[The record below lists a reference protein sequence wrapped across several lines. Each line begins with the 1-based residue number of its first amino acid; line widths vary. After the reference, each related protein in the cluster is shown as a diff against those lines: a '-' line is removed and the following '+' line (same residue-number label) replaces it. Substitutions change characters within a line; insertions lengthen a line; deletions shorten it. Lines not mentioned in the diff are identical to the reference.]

1 MHPLLD
7 ITLSRPGLF
16 LAHAGAYAELATVE
30 LEEAFMSHQRKML
43 VAVGMWFSLGLAVT
57 LLGISFM
64 FQMAL
69 GPLMASDR
77 SWWIWLPAALP
88 LVISASCYVLLK
100 QRLQAAPFASLLQ
113 QFKADAQ
120 WLTQQVDAA

>member
-1 MHPLLD
+1 MHPLID

-16 LAHAGAYAELATVE
+16 LEHAGAYAELATIE
-30 LEEAFMSHQRKML
+30 LEEAIMSHQRKMM
-43 VAVGMWFSLGLAVT
+43 VAVGMWFSLGLGIT

-69 GPLMASDR
+69 GPIIPEDR
-77 SWWIWLPAALP
+77 WWCMWLPAAVP
-88 LVISASCYVLLK
+88 LMISGACHVWLR
-100 QRLQAAPFASLLQ
+100 QRMNVAPFESLLQ

-120 WLTQQVDAA
+120 WLTQKVDAA